1 MTIPSPYGAA
11 ASSAN
16 NDLGLWGIQVAN
28 PLNFTIG
35 VSKVTITAFAPGAN
49 NNLRMFDN
57 TANNENVSPAGAGLG
72 DWLTTDENVLVWKNV
87 LNPVTLDPYSTETFM
102 VKVKPFT
109 NNVALEA
116 IIVQTSI
123 FSTSGSFGKA
133 AYQTTMFPGGGANDA
148 PVANVFM
155 SAVVD
160 STDTADIRGHR
171 NNMTNGTS
179 GDFIIVMADMDSN
192 NQSFIKQDS
201 EFIINVPREW
211 SQPNLI
217 LANTTKIIVNA
228 TQPDIIEHNDGSW
241 QIIGLLSEDIGD
253 QNSKEATSI
262 SFSTTAPEEKVERL
276 YIMYVL
282 GNGLSEN
289 DHSVG
294 PLSEIVLHVIGNV
307 TGYP

>member
-1 MTIPSPYGAA
+1 
-11 ASSAN
+11 
-16 NDLGLWGIQVAN
+16 
-28 PLNFTIG
+28 
-35 VSKVTITAFAPGAN
+35 
-49 NNLRMFDN
+49 
-57 TANNENVSPAGAGLG
+57 
-72 DWLTTDENVLVWKNV
+72 
-87 LNPVTLDPYSTETFM
+87 
-102 VKVKPFT
+102 
-109 NNVALEA
+109 
-116 IIVQTSI
+116 
-123 FSTSGSFGKA
+123 
-133 AYQTTMFPGGGANDA
+133 
-148 PVANVFM
+148 
-155 SAVVD
+155 
-160 STDTADIRGHR
+160 
-171 NNMTNGTS
+171 MTNGTS

-228 TQPDIIEHNDGSW
+228 TQPDIVKHNDGSW

-262 SFSTTAPEEKVERL
+262 SFSSTAPEERVERL